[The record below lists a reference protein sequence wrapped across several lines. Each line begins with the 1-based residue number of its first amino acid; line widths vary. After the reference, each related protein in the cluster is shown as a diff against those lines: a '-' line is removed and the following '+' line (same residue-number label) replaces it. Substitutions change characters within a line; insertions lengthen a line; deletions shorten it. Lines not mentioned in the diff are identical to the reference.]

1 MAYLYLIVAVLALGL
16 LGVLHKVADFRR
28 CRPQAITLFL
38 FLGAATATWVACFW
52 QYGVHPLS
60 GMPWAVAPVGGV
72 CGCLASLAILNFQ
85 QGVRHGRIA
94 ASWLIINLSTAL
106 PTVLSIVIYREH
118 VGTRRAAGLLLA
130 LVALVILWLERRRE
144 EELGE
149 PTSRPKGGVSTPVT

>member
-38 FLGAATATWVACFW
+38 FFGATAATWVACFW
-52 QYGVHPLS
+52 QYGLRPLT
-60 GMPWAVAPVGGV
+60 GMPWAVIPVGAV

-85 QGVRHGRIA
+85 QGVRYGGIA

-106 PTVLSIVIYREH
+106 PTVLSILIYREH
-118 VGTRRAAGLLLA
+118 VRARRAAGLLLA

-144 EELGE
+144 E
-149 PTSRPKGGVSTPVT
+149 